1 MSDTGKQSPLGVNV
15 LGSILQNVGFNI
27 NPTVTKYLGTSK
39 TYTSY
44 TMGTMVNSTCLRLL
58 TYAINDAY
66 TRGVV
71 NSTTYNNL
79 ISIGSSSI
87 PALGNSKPPTFTW
100 DGAANTGDPTSEPAQ
115 EASWLPYNNT
125 NDITQW
131 GYFRLNALQAWNE
144 FNWNGTSGASS
155 IEYKDFCS
163 SYQVAYGF
171 IEYSNVSI
179 NALATAPTF
188 LQGTY
193 SNMDDLISADITGVS
208 LATPA
213 FGRDLMT
220 LGKVMDFST
229 LSTFGLPSNLLR
241 VISKYNAI
249 TQSLSLA
256 LIASELQPNEV
267 EQILNSNIVP
277 TTEQEKKIY
286 SAFLIIVGADL
297 FDVLVPLNC
306 KTQGLESLADLL
318 NPMKMFPESYQS
330 LTVPIYNEKPGPTN
344 AKTYYPIY
352 GNGAVNS
359 ALSSPVIT
367 EQIGG
372 PQTPGGTP
380 NIQPTV
386 VNNETLLDAV
396 GGTTNRSLGG
406 MLRARI
412 NNELL

>member
-1 MSDTGKQSPLGVNV
+1 
-15 LGSILQNVGFNI
+15 
-27 NPTVTKYLGTSK
+27 
-39 TYTSY
+39 
-44 TMGTMVNSTCLRLL
+44 
-58 TYAINDAY
+58 
-66 TRGVV
+66 
-71 NSTTYNNL
+71 
-79 ISIGSSSI
+79 
-87 PALGNSKPPTFTW
+87 
-100 DGAANTGDPTSEPAQ
+100 
-115 EASWLPYNNT
+115 
-125 NDITQW
+125 
-131 GYFRLNALQAWNE
+131 
-144 FNWNGTSGASS
+144 
-155 IEYKDFCS
+155 
-163 SYQVAYGF
+163 
-171 IEYSNVSI
+171 
-179 NALATAPTF
+179 
-188 LQGTY
+188 
-193 SNMDDLISADITGVS
+193 
-208 LATPA
+208 
-213 FGRDLMT
+213 MT